1 MVKSV
6 QPSQRQL
13 LSIKKT
19 ANVDL
24 NFSNFFSNLEITKFE
39 KKILSK
45 QKCSLLPVLRDSFG
59 CRYGLIKIAINK
71 LNCCV
76 NEQSASHV
84 CMTEKVWSSIILFSF
99 TYKFLSFTE
108 EERRR
113 TENVLIY
120 FDRKP
125 VCRSAFLFRK
135 HQSLIRLRS
144 GMIF

>member
-13 LSIKKT
+13 LSIIKT
-19 ANVDL
+19 AYV

-71 LNCCV
+71 L
-76 NEQSASHV
+76 
-84 CMTEKVWSSIILFSF
+84 LF
-99 TYKFLSFTE
+99 
-108 EERRR
+108 
-113 TENVLIY
+113 
-120 FDRKP
+120 
-125 VCRSAFLFRK
+125 
-135 HQSLIRLRS
+135 
-144 GMIF
+144 

>member
-19 ANVDL
+19 AYVDL
-24 NFSNFFSNLEITKFE
+24 NFLTFFQIWKLPNLK

-71 LNCCV
+71 L
-76 NEQSASHV
+76 
-84 CMTEKVWSSIILFSF
+84 LF
-99 TYKFLSFTE
+99 
-108 EERRR
+108 
-113 TENVLIY
+113 
-120 FDRKP
+120 
-125 VCRSAFLFRK
+125 
-135 HQSLIRLRS
+135 
-144 GMIF
+144 

>member
-19 ANVDL
+19 AYVDL
-24 NFSNFFSNLEITKFE
+24 NFYNFFQIWKLPNLR

-71 LNCCV
+71 L
-76 NEQSASHV
+76 
-84 CMTEKVWSSIILFSF
+84 LF
-99 TYKFLSFTE
+99 
-108 EERRR
+108 
-113 TENVLIY
+113 
-120 FDRKP
+120 
-125 VCRSAFLFRK
+125 
-135 HQSLIRLRS
+135 
-144 GMIF
+144 

>member
-19 ANVDL
+19 AYVDL
-24 NFSNFFSNLEITKFE
+24 NFSNFFSNLEITKCE

-71 LNCCV
+71 L
-76 NEQSASHV
+76 
-84 CMTEKVWSSIILFSF
+84 LF
-99 TYKFLSFTE
+99 
-108 EERRR
+108 
-113 TENVLIY
+113 
-120 FDRKP
+120 
-125 VCRSAFLFRK
+125 
-135 HQSLIRLRS
+135 
-144 GMIF
+144 